1 MFSNRWLNFKFVT
14 SFILLGMVTV
24 YTFIYD
30 TSINADLWVCVWAL
44 CLVRFVDV
52 LDEIGEDN

>member
-1 MFSNRWLNFKFVT
+1 MNKRWLNFKFL
-14 SFILLGMVTV
+14 SSLILLGMVTV

-30 TSINADLWVCVWAL
+30 TSINADLWICVWAL

-52 LDEIGEDN
+52 LDEL

>member
-1 MFSNRWLNFKFVT
+1 MGKWCSFKLI
-14 SFILLGMVTV
+14 SSLILLGMVTV

-30 TSINADLWVCVWAL
+30 TSINADLWICVWCL

-52 LDEIGEDN
+52 LDEM

>member
-1 MFSNRWLNFKFVT
+1 MNRWLTFKFLT
-14 SFILLGMVTV
+14 SLILLVMVSA

-30 TSINADLWVCVWAL
+30 TNASADLWVCVWAL

-52 LDEIGEDN
+52 LDEL